1 MATIK
6 DIARRAGVG
15 VATVSRALN
24 RNGYVKPDTL
34 AKIEQVAEE
43 LGYVPNRQARAM
55 VNGATM
61 TLGILI
67 PDMDNA
73 LFMRIVRGI
82 NDAAY
87 PKGYSLLVMDS
98 RGNPEWERQILRTM
112 QELRVDGLILFAT
125 PGTAELVRSI
135 RHRIPIVV
143 LDRLIPGS
151 DVPQISVD
159 HYQGAR
165 LAADLLI
172 RQCKYPPAMLT
183 GPELVTSSHPR
194 LQGYLDS
201 LKAVGLSTKDART
214 ELGGFTYEGG
224 YHGMTKLL
232 ADRRSLDGVFAAN
245 DLSALGALR
254 AIRDAGYQCPD
265 DIKIVGFDD
274 IEATRYIY
282 PSLTTIRQ
290 PMDAIGQA
298 ALHML
303 SQQMDGEPVTEN
315 LILLPGELIRR
326 ESC

>member
-1 MATIK
+1 MATVK

-24 RNGYVKPDTL
+24 RTGYVKPETL
-34 AKIEQVAEE
+34 TKIQKVAND

-55 VNGATM
+55 VNGSTM

-67 PDMDNA
+67 PDMDNT

-87 PKGYSLLVMDS
+87 PRGYSLLVMDS
-98 RGNPEWERQILRTM
+98 RGNPDWERQILRTM

-125 PGTAELVRSI
+125 PGTAALIGATEQQM
-135 RHRIPIVV
+135 PMVV

-151 DVPQISVD
+151 TVPQVSVD

-165 LAADLLI
+165 LAVDLLLQEC
-172 RQCKYPPAMLT
+172 RYPPALLA
-183 GPELVTSSHPR
+183 GPELVTSSLPR
-194 LQGYLDS
+194 LAGYLDA
-201 LKAVGLSTKDART
+201 LKQADISSRDARI
-214 ELGGFTYEGG
+214 EMGNFTYEGG
-224 YHGMTKLL
+224 YLGMKRLL
-232 ADRRSLDGVFAAN
+232 ARHCPLDGVFAAN

-254 AIRDAGYQCPD
+254 ALRDDGYQCPD
-265 DIKIVGFDD
+265 DIRIVGFDD
-274 IEATRYIY
+274 IEATRYVY

-290 PMDAIGQA
+290 PMDKIGQV
-298 ALHML
+298 ALEML
-303 SQQMDGEPVTEN
+303 LKQMTGESVQSH
-315 LILLPGELIRR
+315 LILLPAELVRR